1 LKSKWFETFFQ
12 GASAEFW
19 TRIMTPAFTI
29 PEVDLLART
38 LDVGPH
44 SHILDVA
51 CGNGRHAIEL
61 ARRGCKVTG
70 VDLSDEFL
78 ARARAGSAGVDGL
91 EWVKSDMRN
100 LQISGPFDG
109 AYCFG
114 NSFGYLD
121 YTGVRALFGALAR
134 ALKPGAKLVLD
145 TGVMAESIL
154 PALQPRGWYRAGDI
168 VMLSE
173 RRYVAEGSRLDIDYT
188 FIVSGNT
195 ETHAT
200 SSYVL
205 TVAELT
211 RLLDSAGFRV
221 VSLNGGMTGEPF
233 QLGSPRLI
241 LTAQLDGEPIRRI
254 AD

>member
-1 LKSKWFETFFQ
+1 LKSEWFETFFQ
-12 GASAEFW
+12 GPAVELW
-19 TRIMTPAFTI
+19 TRVMTPALTMQ
-29 PEVDLLART
+29 EVDFLART
-38 LDVGPH
+38 LEVAPH

-78 ARARAGSAGVDGL
+78 ASARAGSAAVNGL
-91 EWVKSDMRN
+91 EWVKGDMRD
-100 LQISGPFDG
+100 LHVTGPFDG

-121 YTGVRALFGALAR
+121 YSGVQALLSALAR

-145 TGVMAESIL
+145 TGVTAESIL
-154 PALQPRGWYRAGDI
+154 PTLQPRGWYRAGDI
-168 VMLSE
+168 LMLSE
-173 RRYVAEGSRLDIDYT
+173 RRYVAEASRLDIDYT
-188 FIVSGNT
+188 FIVSGNM
-195 ETHAT
+195 EAHAT

-205 TVAELT
+205 TVMELT
-211 RLLDSAGFRV
+211 RLLDGAGFNV
-221 VSLNGGMTGEPF
+221 VSLNGGLAGEPF

-241 LTAQLDGEPIRRI
+241 LSACTQSIRTT
-254 AD
+254 

>member
-1 LKSKWFETFFQ
+1 MKSEWFETFFQ
-12 GASAEFW
+12 GAAVEVW
-19 TRIMTPAFTI
+19 NRVMTPALTI
-29 PEVDLLART
+29 QEVDFLGRT
-38 LDVGPH
+38 LEVGPH
-44 SHILDVA
+44 SHMLDVA

-70 VDLSDEFL
+70 VDLSEEFL
-78 ARARAGSAGVDGL
+78 ARARAGSAGVNGL
-91 EWVKSDMRN
+91 EWVKGDMRN
-100 LQISGPFDG
+100 LQIGGLFEG

-121 YTGVRALFGALAR
+121 YSGVQALLSALAR

-145 TGVMAESIL
+145 TGVTAESIL
-154 PALQPRGWYRAGDI
+154 PTLQPRGWYRAGDI

-173 RRYVAEGSRLDIDYT
+173 RRYVAEASRLDIDYT

-211 RLLDSAGFRV
+211 RLLDGAGFRV
-221 VSLNGGMTGEPF
+221 VSLHRGLMGEPF

-241 LTAQLDGEPIRRI
+241 LTAQL
-254 AD
+254 